1 MVAMVIV
8 ETSVFTRLVCQSM
21 KDEQY
26 RKLQLVLI
34 DNPKAGAVIPGSGG
48 LRKVRWN
55 LAGQGKR
62 GGLRVIYYWT
72 GALNEIY
79 MLYVYSKNVRSDLS
93 REQLRQLKQVVMKWE
108 Q

>member
-1 MVAMVIV
+1 MVIV
-8 ETSVFTRLVCQSM
+8 ETSVFTRLVCQLM
-21 KDEQY
+21 EDEQY
-26 RKLQLVLI
+26 RKLQSVLI

-48 LRKVRWN
+48 LRKIRWN

-72 GALNEIY
+72 GRLNEIY

>member
-8 ETSVFTRLVCQSM
+8 ETSVYTRLVCQLM
-21 KDEQY
+21 EDEQY